1 LRIIF
6 TQVLGGGTALQLK
19 LDNVKLVYAI
29 DRETGLPTGQA
40 VYVQKEANQLVEEF
54 MLLANITVATRI
66 YKAFPAAA
74 MLRRQPL
81 PLCMSCAPGLVS
93 VAGAGWPSAITV
105 DGRVPVSSHRCS
117 QAAAA
122 VDPAT
127 VPVRDRPGRAVVPQ
141 PAAEPGRVHERAA
154 RSDRGACAVAAAR
167 E

>member
-1 LRIIF
+1 LHENVHNSFHKGLRHDKRGEALSCTRGF
-6 TQVLGGGTALQLK
+6 VCALFPHKFWAAALQLK

-81 PLCMSCAPGLVS
+81 PLCMSCAPRLVS
-93 VAGAGWPSAITV
+93 VAGAG
-105 DGRVPVSSHRCS
+105 
-117 QAAAA
+117 
-122 VDPAT
+122 
-127 VPVRDRPGRAVVPQ
+127 
-141 PAAEPGRVHERAA
+141 
-154 RSDRGACAVAAAR
+154 
-167 E
+167 